1 MFLTGEAG
9 IGKTTLIERF
19 TLDQRETRV
28 WWGGCELLFTS
39 RPLGPLRDIAA
50 QSHHDW
56 FTHFE
61 AQSDRADGDTTAQT
75 ARLAIFERLGAKP
88 AIDDVRQ
95 RLRTAGVTR
104 AASLTPRSFNSTSR
118 PMPTRCSA

>member
-75 ARLAIFERLGAKP
+75 ARLAIFERLGAKS

-95 RLRTAGVTR
+95 RLRAAGVTR
-104 AASLTPRSFNSTSR
+104 AALLTTRSFNST
-118 PMPTRCSA
+118 